1 MQGKSSVVTKLLK
14 AGELARKANVLVTTV
29 RFYTKIGLLPA
40 DAQSPGKYNL
50 YNEERALQRLRKIE
64 SLKKQRYTLE
74 EIMENMKK
82 NGD

>member
-14 AGELARKANVLVTTV
+14 AGELARKANLLVTTV

-40 DAQSPGKYNL
+40 DGQSPGKYNL
-50 YNEERALQRLRKIE
+50 YNEERALQRLHKIE

-74 EIMENMKK
+74 EIMQNMKK